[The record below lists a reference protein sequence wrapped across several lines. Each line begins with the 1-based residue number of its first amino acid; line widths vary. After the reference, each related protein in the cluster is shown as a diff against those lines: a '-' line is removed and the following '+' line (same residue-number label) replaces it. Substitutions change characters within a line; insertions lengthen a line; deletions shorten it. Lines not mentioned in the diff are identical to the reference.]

1 MAPKHNVSTF
11 VLDCGD
17 GNVWV
22 ILSLH
27 TQGVELMPKSLIL
40 ASSDHSTFSQAFS
53 ESFRCSLANLRRTC
67 TCAFLSRVT
76 LRALRSSVLG
86 DCGPNCLQINNKLLP
101 WSFGLI
107 HHLWHDYPHF
117 MRQDLALSSRWRDMS
132 SRAHL
137 QYRPWHS
144 WTSLWSHPWLRR
156 GWNGRNW
163 LCGLVCWAHSQSVGS
178 NIYFT
183 QWHANIF
190 VTFMCFSGF

>member
-1 MAPKHNVSTF
+1 MTTLKFVSLHRFSRIEIGRLARPPDLKGLLLVALAVQYVLGYWKTHPQPIFWLLSGQWTVVVTSIDLSVVKSSRTLSRKMAPKHNVSTF

-101 WSFGLI
+101 
-107 HHLWHDYPHF
+107 
-117 MRQDLALSSRWRDMS
+117 
-132 SRAHL
+132 
-137 QYRPWHS
+137 
-144 WTSLWSHPWLRR
+144 
-156 GWNGRNW
+156 
-163 LCGLVCWAHSQSVGS
+163 
-178 NIYFT
+178 
-183 QWHANIF
+183 
-190 VTFMCFSGF
+190 